1 MTETE
6 ANINL
11 LRSVPIFSS
20 LSDRQLLRILES
32 PDNGIIE
39 CKPLEDIIEEDE
51 IGDCMY
57 IILTGV
63 VDVRIRTVGGRDIT
77 IATLKAHEFFGEQA
91 LLPGSTGQRN
101 ATVRA
106 LKPCRLLK
114 ISKTDVALGL
124 SQEERVAPVPQ
135 NLEQASEDDR
145 VRMLLRSIRLF
156 RMLSPNDLARVPEWT
171 EVVRYGAGASI
182 IREREPG
189 DYMYIVLDG
198 SVDVFVIDDDG
209 KLVVLANLTRGHY
222 FGEQA
227 LLPGGPGERNANV
240 RANTASTL
248 VRVAKK
254 YFQLIVNHDNKLT
267 LALRE
272 AGEEQRKKIQQAI
285 GRPDDDQ

>member
-6 ANINL
+6 ANIAL

-20 LSDRQLLRILES
+20 LTDRQLQHILES
-32 PDNGIIE
+32 PDNGIVE
-39 CKPLEDIIEEDE
+39 FGPLEDIIHENE

-63 VDVRIRTVGGRDIT
+63 VDVRMRTVGGRDIT
-77 IATLKAHEFFGEQA
+77 IATLKPNEFFGEQA

-106 LKPCRLLK
+106 LKPCRLLR
-114 ISKTDVALGL
+114 ISKSDVVLGL
-124 SQEERVAPVPQ
+124 SHEEPDAPLPRTFENTSDQ
-135 NLEQASEDDR
+135 DR
-145 VRMLLRSIRLF
+145 VRMLLRGVRLF
-156 RMLSPNDLARVPEWT
+156 RALSRKDLARVHEWT
-171 EVVRYGAGASI
+171 KVVSFEAGNLI
-182 IREREPG
+182 LREREAG
-189 DYMYIVLDG
+189 DYMYVVLDG

-209 KLVVLANLTRGHY
+209 KVVILAQLTRGHY

-227 LLPGGPGERNANV
+227 LLPGVPGERNANV
-240 RANTASTL
+240 RANTAVTL

-254 YFQLIVNHDNKLT
+254 YFQLILNHDNKLT

-272 AGEEQRKKIQQAI
+272 AGAEQRKKIQQAI
-285 GRPDDDQ
+285 GRQDPF